1 VHHALPSRAIFF
13 GHTGWGFLWQTIL
26 ILTPKSFRPCRLPSA
41 RSLAVALGERAKAI
55 AQAAPPEHRKHYL
68 LIADEWLKL
77 AMEMENAA
85 SKEAGRD

>member
-1 VHHALPSRAIFF
+1 MKDRDRAAVHPDE
-13 GHTGWGFLWQTIL
+13 
-26 ILTPKSFRPCRLPSA
+26 
-41 RSLAVALGERAKAI
+41 AVALGERAKAI